1 MNGIAAVLCHRCHGT
16 TPVWPALVERLA
28 FRACRS
34 PLPAPRCPLPAP
46 RSPRCG
52 AITSVTQKCQD
63 IGDTFRPR
71 RPVGGRDAVAVE
83 QGVADEAARGIC
95 AAGPGAE
102 SMHGEAVSPIRDKPA
117 ERLQVG

>member
-1 MNGIAAVLCHRCHGT
+1 GLHKPPDAYRYTRSAWRRPPAGHEHEHG
-16 TPVWPALVERLA
+16 LEHG
-28 FRACRS
+28 
-34 PLPAPRCPLPAP
+34 
-46 RSPRCG
+46 CG

-71 RPVGGRDAVAVE
+71 RRVGGRDAVAVE

-117 ERLQVG
+117 ERLQVGQSLPRGGGRWAARSVAA